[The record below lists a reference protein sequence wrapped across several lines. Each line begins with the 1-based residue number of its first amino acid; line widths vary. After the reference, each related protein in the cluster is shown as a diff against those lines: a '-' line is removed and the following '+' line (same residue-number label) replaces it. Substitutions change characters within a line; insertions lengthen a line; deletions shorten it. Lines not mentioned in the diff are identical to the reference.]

1 MKFKKLHKIVL
12 SLVLTTSI
20 ITPYASEAFA
30 EGNQVDIQNTQEDST
45 LPGFENVEFLPMET
59 YTHDDEEN
67 GFSFY
72 AAKKGT
78 KTIKTGKYVKKQGY
92 MTNAQLRKYVK
103 YVDKQKSRLGWASMV
118 TGFAPFFTGVP
129 QGILVQYL
137 GNKNNFEIVKK
148 KAYAGYGMGWAHLS
162 ATGKKNSLSV
172 IPRRDFSKTKIV
184 YKK

>member
-1 MKFKKLHKIVL
+1 MKFKKSHKIVL

-92 MTNAQLRKYVK
+92 MTNAQLRKYV
-103 YVDKQKSRLGWASMV
+103 
-118 TGFAPFFTGVP
+118 
-129 QGILVQYL
+129 
-137 GNKNNFEIVKK
+137 
-148 KAYAGYGMGWAHLS
+148 
-162 ATGKKNSLSV
+162 
-172 IPRRDFSKTKIV
+172 
-184 YKK
+184 

>member
-1 MKFKKLHKIVL
+1 MKFKKSHKIAL

-30 EGNQVDIQNTQEDST
+30 EENQVDIQNTQEASS
-45 LPGFENVEFLPMET
+45 LPGFENTEFLPMET
-59 YTHDDEEN
+59 YTHGNEEN
-67 GFSFY
+67 GLSLY

-103 YVDKQKSRLGWASMV
+103 YVDKQKGRMGWASLV
-118 TGFAPFFTGVP
+118 IGVGPLFTGVP
-129 QGILVQYL
+129 QGILMQYL

>member
-1 MKFKKLHKIVL
+1 MKFKKSHKIGL

-20 ITPYASEAFA
+20 LTPYASEAFA
-30 EGNQVDIQNTQEDST
+30 VDNQLNSENTRSNST
-45 LPGFENVEFLPMET
+45 LPGFENIEFLPMET
-59 YTHDDEEN
+59 YTHDEN
-67 GFSFY
+67 GITTY
-72 AAKKGT
+72 AAGQAT

-129 QGILVQYL
+129 QGVLVQYL

>member
-1 MKFKKLHKIVL
+1 MKFKKSHKIGL

-20 ITPYASEAFA
+20 LTPYASEAFA
-30 EGNQVDIQNTQEDST
+30 EGNQTNSENTQSNST
-45 LPGFENVEFLPMET
+45 LPGFENIEFLPMET
-59 YTHDDEEN
+59 YTQDEN
-67 GFSFY
+67 GITTY
-72 AAKKGT
+72 AARQAT
-78 KTIKTGKYVKKQGY
+78 KTIKTGKYVKQQGY

-103 YVDKQKSRLGWASMV
+103 YVDKQKSRLSWASMV
-118 TGFAPFFTGVP
+118 TGFAPFFSGVP
-129 QGILVQYL
+129 QGVLMQFL
-137 GNKNNFEIVKK
+137 GNANNFEIVKK